1 MLFMH
6 VFAEDLVVPRWQHKA
21 TVGDAAETH
30 GLNMASQ
37 FSEKFYL
44 VSIEQEAGGR
54 AMLHMWK
61 LHLCSVQALS
71 GNIPQSPHE
80 GQPRV
85 IGSLP
90 PSASSVNLQ
99 TASRLTLTSNLLIST
114 ELSLPPTIS
123 VLHATPAAGHMSS
136 STIYPACLAPYLF
149 ATTCSDN
156 SVRFW
161 RCVAFQSECSTQ
173 VTAYQW
179 EEWPLFAEG
188 SLSSSVSLSGWPV
201 ALCCS
206 YPGCFAVACR
216 HAEYDGHGADG
227 DLSVSVFEC
236 ESSGGSTWALE
247 DTLLLGDLHKG
258 LAPGLTVDH
267 DLLVHSRTQ
276 GSSSND
282 PSMAKHLLHLD
293 WVSKEDGSH
302 MLTVGIG
309 SRVIIYG
316 RLPGP
321 ATVTLSPRQEANRKG
336 SHPYP
341 SFPGWHSEGSQSSRP
356 RWVPLRCVG
365 LVSAFDGAP
374 GLPVALSW
382 LRDGVLVVGMD
393 CEMHV
398 YVQWRQSS
406 NMDAE
411 SALSDSQP
419 ITQEFDQLA
428 SSARLPHAVT
438 LSRRA
443 AAVDSR
449 PKPSRQNLTQAARSC
464 ARFGVMATTA
474 PHILGAIPTASTNDC
489 GLFESAEVLAPTL
502 PHYHPTQ
509 LLGLLD
515 LGEEQRVRAVLARLL
530 RSIAGD
536 VACLPDEETEE
547 GAGRGIRHTRSG
559 SSASAPWEIGPSGLR
574 EYPTDYVEI
583 EAVPPLPLYSL
594 LAVHGLETPSSHS
607 LLNQNPVSDSLSGLR
622 STQHSD
628 KDQYEEL
635 LHVTDSAA
643 DDDDFMIEQ
652 QNSPPKTVDLR
663 AFSPTYFGKEQADLL
678 AAHLVHASLPGLT
691 RLEQMYL
698 LGLADRLGRIDA
710 ESSSRSLGIDSC
722 GVRFLLAVRLRS
734 FLLTT
739 LPPAPRSQLLLHG
752 LATCHFAW
760 AFHSESQEELLEQA
774 TSERQEQYRWPELR
788 ALGIGWWLRNNTMLR
803 TCIEKMAKVM
813 FQDNGNPL
821 DAALF
826 YLAMKKKAVLWGLFR
841 SKGELKMTEFFR
853 NDFSEE
859 RWRRAALKNAFALLG
874 KQRFEQAAAFFLLAG
889 SLKDA
894 VEVCVERLEDL
905 QLALVICRLYEAD
918 PDAGSSLYRTTLA
931 LYVLRKCE
939 RCDVKAQKHN
949 DPFLRSL
956 AFWIVGDY
964 SGALATLLD
973 QPDYKSDRGSGTAYL
988 SSSCNPAIFS
998 FYSFLRSHPL
1008 IQRQRLAAGQQQ
1020 SKGISLR
1027 ERNLYFSTAHTYFKA
1042 GCPLLVLE
1050 VLTRMPPIA
1059 VTYGAA
1065 DETKHQTKEKTEFL
1079 DRRPDRDSSRS
1090 LDMANAIDWGTNS
1103 AQSDSDS
1110 LELSWGSE
1118 NSDDDEGLTM
1128 KNLDQAKD
1136 AVTKREPDANLGK
1149 AKSILLPG
1157 QILQTDI
1164 MAEQLKF
1171 RACLKLLVTELRTLA
1186 MGYEVGYPLFV

>member
-206 YPGCFAVACR
+206 YPGCFAVAC
-216 HAEYDGHGADG
+216 
-227 DLSVSVFEC
+227 
-236 ESSGGSTWALE
+236 
-247 DTLLLGDLHKG
+247 
-258 LAPGLTVDH
+258 
-267 DLLVHSRTQ
+267 
-276 GSSSND
+276 
-282 PSMAKHLLHLD
+282 
-293 WVSKEDGSH
+293 
-302 MLTVGIG
+302 
-309 SRVIIYG
+309 
-316 RLPGP
+316 
-321 ATVTLSPRQEANRKG
+321 
-336 SHPYP
+336 
-341 SFPGWHSEGSQSSRP
+341 
-356 RWVPLRCVG
+356 
-365 LVSAFDGAP
+365 
-374 GLPVALSW
+374 
-382 LRDGVLVVGMD
+382 
-393 CEMHV
+393 
-398 YVQWRQSS
+398 
-406 NMDAE
+406 
-411 SALSDSQP
+411 
-419 ITQEFDQLA
+419 
-428 SSARLPHAVT
+428 
-438 LSRRA
+438 
-443 AAVDSR
+443 
-449 PKPSRQNLTQAARSC
+449 
-464 ARFGVMATTA
+464 
-474 PHILGAIPTASTNDC
+474 
-489 GLFESAEVLAPTL
+489 
-502 PHYHPTQ
+502 
-509 LLGLLD
+509 
-515 LGEEQRVRAVLARLL
+515 
-530 RSIAGD
+530 
-536 VACLPDEETEE
+536 
-547 GAGRGIRHTRSG
+547 
-559 SSASAPWEIGPSGLR
+559 SAPWEIGPSGLR